1 MQWQK
6 NGLYEWELVSRKVLV
21 CSAQSTPKLVIKV
34 EQIVSLCAHLS
45 PEEQNRSSIVSV
57 PSIMSNVLCVN
68 HLLLQKCLK

>member
-45 PEEQNRSSIVSV
+45 PEKQI
-57 PSIMSNVLCVN
+57 LHCQCALN
-68 HLLLQKCLK
+68 HVKCFVC